1 MNLRVD
7 RALPVVLALTLA
19 LALANLK
26 SATSL
31 RPSDFNKQVIFLC
44 LAVVVMVVATYTP
57 TRVWERFAPWIWIAV
72 ILLLVAVVFVG
83 PVIHGSRRWL
93 PIGGI
98 RVQPSEF
105 AKFAVILLTAKFMAG
120 RKRWDETWAISELFM
135 PLNMSRPAALVCLLL
150 FRADRLGIGF
160 WPLAI
165 IAVVWAI
172 VALVVAARYGLRERL
187 IAPVDLVL
195 IPAALVYIEPDL
207 GTSLVVVICGAG
219 VFWGAG
225 IRPPGW
231 RWLVAAVPVIGG
243 SAWFAWNY
251 MLLPYQKMRI
261 LGVINPRA
269 GAQDIGYHTIQSVN
283 AIANGGVFGQGI
295 GAGAQSQT
303 ARLPEHHTDFIFAVL
318 AEEWGLVGSLLALAL
333 LATIVLL
340 IIEGARHSHS
350 RFLELCGY
358 GVATLFSCQV
368 VVNVGMVCGILP
380 VVGMT
385 LPLFSYGGSSLL
397 SLSVALGLMIHTRSR
412 RAGMA

>member
-1 MNLRVD
+1 MNLRID
-7 RALPVVLALTLA
+7 RALPIVLSLTLA
-19 LALANLK
+19 IALVNLK

-31 RPSDFNKQVIFLC
+31 RPADFNKQVIFLG
-44 LAVVVMVVATYTP
+44 LATVVIVILVYTP
-57 TRVWERFAPWIWIAV
+57 TKLWERLSLWIWLGVIGLLIAV
-72 ILLLVAVVFVG
+72 ILFGPLVN
-83 PVIHGSRRWL
+83 GSRRWL
-93 PIGGI
+93 ALGGL

-105 AKFAVILLTAKFMAG
+105 AKLAVILLTAKFMSG
-120 RKRWDETWAISELFM
+120 QKRHDEPWSIGELIM
-135 PLNMSRPAALVCLLL
+135 PLNVTRPAALVGLLL
-150 FRADRLGIGF
+150 LRGERLGPGY
-160 WPLAI
+160 WPLAVL
-165 IAVVWAI
+165 AVIWI
-172 VALVVAARYGLRERL
+172 VVAVVVAARSGLQNRL
-187 IAPVDLVL
+187 VAPVDLVL

-207 GTSLVVVICGAG
+207 GTSLVILFCGAG

-225 IRPPGW
+225 IRAPSW
-231 RWLVAAVPVIGG
+231 RWSVAAMPVFG
-243 SAWFAWNY
+243 AAVWFAWNF

-261 LGVINPRA
+261 LGVINPKA

-283 AIANGGVFGQGI
+283 AIANGGVLGQGI

-318 AEEWGLVGSLLALAL
+318 AEEWGLIGSLLVLAL

-340 IIEGARHSHS
+340 IIDGAQNSSS

-368 VVNVGMVCGILP
+368 VVNVGMVSGILP

-397 SLSVALGLMIHTRSR
+397 SLSFALGLMIHARSR
-412 RAGMA
+412 RAGLA